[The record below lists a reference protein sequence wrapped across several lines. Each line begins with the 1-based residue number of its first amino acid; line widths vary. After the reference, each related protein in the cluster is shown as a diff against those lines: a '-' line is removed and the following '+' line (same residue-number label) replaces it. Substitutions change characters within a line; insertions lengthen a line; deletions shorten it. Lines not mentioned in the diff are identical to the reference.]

1 VRDAP
6 HGAGGVR
13 ESLDAY
19 GVRPSKRLGQN
30 FLVDEN
36 VVAAILEAIGSD
48 AGADVVEIGPG
59 LGALTTHLAQRAR
72 RLAAVEI
79 DRRLAARLRETLSG
93 AASGVEV
100 CVGDILDYDFAG
112 TAAAWGERLV
122 VVGSVPYSIT
132 SPILKKL
139 IDGRAAIRAAH
150 LITQREVAEKIQA
163 SPGPHGTA
171 LGTFVR
177 AYADVSIVRRVPRGA
192 FYPVPD
198 VDSCLWKLETLD
210 APRFRADEALFFAV
224 VRAIYGARRKTLRNA
239 LERGFPRPAVAAMLA
254 RARQDGAIRGE
265 TLGFPELDAL
275 ALAARELNLSSA
287 GGESVP
293 ARGEV
298 RGPGDWPE

>member
-1 VRDAP
+1 MRDAP

-36 VVAAILEAIGSD
+36 VVAAIVEAIGPD
-48 AGADVVEIGPG
+48 AAGDVVEIGPG
-59 LGALTTHLAQRAR
+59 LGALTTHLARRAR

-79 DRRLAARLRETLSG
+79 DRRLAARLRETLSEP
-93 AASGVEV
+93 ASRVEV
-100 CVGDILDYDFAG
+100 CVGDILDYDFEA

-139 IDGRAAIRAAH
+139 IGGRAAIRAAY
-150 LITQREVAEKIQA
+150 LVTQREVAEKIQA
-163 SPGPHGTA
+163 SPGPDGTA

-177 AYADVSIVRRVPRGA
+177 AYAEVSIVRRVPRGA

-210 APRFRADEALFFAV
+210 LPRFRADEASFFAV

-239 LERGFPRPAVAAMLA
+239 LERRFPRTAVAAVLA

-265 TLGFPELDAL
+265 TLGFPELDSL
-275 ALAARELNLSSA
+275 AVAAQELNLSPVDGE
-287 GGESVP
+287 GGPSK
-293 ARGEV
+293 GE
-298 RGPGDWPE
+298 